1 MGWVSITTQGE
12 NMNTLYWRALIAGW
26 LGGFIG
32 NAFLGTAFTSP
43 WIKTILYHPTWQS
56 PLFLQI
62 TPQRNIAVS
71 VVGLVVL
78 SGLHGVLFQVFKDA
92 LPGRTTWQKGA
103 FWGLCIWAMY
113 WLFQEWFIYVTLLGE
128 PVLLA
133 TLELVILLIGSFIE
147 GIVIAKIILHKGTIP

>member
-1 MGWVSITTQGE
+1 MDKFFI
-12 NMNTLYWRALIAGW
+12 RALSAGW

-32 NAFLGTAFTSP
+32 NGFLGAAFSSS
-43 WIKTILYHPTWQS
+43 WIRDILYNPAWQS

-71 VVGLVVL
+71 VIGLVVL
-78 SGLHGVLFQVFKDA
+78 SGLHGVLFKLFQSA
-92 LPGRTTWQKGA
+92 IPGRTAWQKGA
-103 FWGLCIWAMY
+103 CWGLCIWAIY

-133 TLELVILLIGSFIE
+133 TLELIILLIGSLIE
-147 GIVIAKIILHKGTIP
+147 GIVIAKIIMRK